1 MIKLIDVNEE
11 NWLDF
16 RRLSVSEAQKGFL
29 DSPLGILARGYV
41 YRHDRARVIGI
52 EEDDTV
58 IGVALVRDLDDEP
71 ACYDLQQFMI
81 DARFQGK
88 GCGTAALRMILSE
101 LEKERKYD
109 CVEVCVKKTDAAAL
123 RVYEKTGFIDTGYI
137 DEEVPDALNL
147 MYNFS
152 DHPSAFS
159 DVLISDFS
167 DPLFQA
173 AFQTYFS
180 ELGITVKDWD
190 GLFREMNDE
199 GDNQAFVR
207 TATDGSVIGFIQFK
221 PTKFTSWFFEETCG
235 FIREFWISKANRN
248 AGHGS
253 ALLRL
258 AESCFKEHGMHTSI
272 LTTDTAGSFY
282 LKHGYRKAP
291 GCKAKNEDE
300 VFVKL
305 L

>member
-1 MIKLIDVNEE
+1 MLKLIEVNEE

-16 RRLSVSEAQKGFL
+16 RRLSISETQKGFL

-52 EEDDTV
+52 ADDDTV
-58 IGVALVRDLDDEP
+58 VGVALVKDLDDEP

-81 DARFQGK
+81 DAQFQGK
-88 GCGTAALRMILSE
+88 GYGTAALRMLLSK
-101 LEKERKYD
+101 LEKEQKYD
-109 CVEVCVKKTDAAAL
+109 CVEVCVKKNDAAAL
-123 RVYEKTGFIDTGYI
+123 RIYEKVGFVDTSYI
-137 DEEVPDALNL
+137 DEDMPDCLNL
-147 MYNFS
+147 MYHFS
-152 DHPSAFS
+152 DHQSEFT

-167 DPLFQA
+167 DPLFQT

-199 GDNQAFVR
+199 DDNQAFVR
-207 TATDGSVIGFIQFK
+207 TAKNGSIIGFIQFK

-235 FIREFWISKANRN
+235 FIREFWISNVNRN

-258 AESCFKEHGMHTSI
+258 AESYLKEHGMYTSI
-272 LTTDTAGSFY
+272 LTTDTAESFY

-300 VFVKL
+300 VFVKQL
-305 L
+305 

>member
-1 MIKLIDVNEE
+1 M
-11 NWLDF
+11 
-16 RRLSVSEAQKGFL
+16 
-29 DSPLGILARGYV
+29 
-41 YRHDRARVIGI
+41 
-52 EEDDTV
+52 

-81 DARFQGK
+81 NARFQGK

-109 CVEVCVKKTDAAAL
+109 CVEVCVKKNDTAAL
-123 RVYEKTGFIDTGYI
+123 RVYEKVGFVDTGYI
-137 DEEVPDALNL
+137 DEEAPDCLNL
-147 MYNFS
+147 MYHFP
-152 DHPSAFS
+152 DYQPELS

-167 DPLFQA
+167 EPLFQT

-180 ELGITVKDWD
+180 ELGITVRDWD

-207 TATDGSVIGFIQFK
+207 TADDGSIIGFIQFK
-221 PTKFTSWFFEETCG
+221 PIKLTSWFFEETCG
-235 FIREFWISKANRN
+235 FIREFWISNANRN

-258 AESCFKEHGMHTSI
+258 AESYFKEHGMYTSI
-272 LTTDTAGSFY
+272 LTTDTAEHFY
-282 LKHGYRKAP
+282 LKHGYRKAA

-300 VFVKL
+300 VFVKRL
-305 L
+305 C

>member
-1 MIKLIDVNEE
+1 MLKLIEVNEE
-11 NWLDF
+11 NWLEI

-29 DSPLGILARGYV
+29 DSPVGILARGYA

-52 EEDDTV
+52 EDDDTV

-109 CVEVCVKKTDAAAL
+109 CVEVCVKKNDTAAL
-123 RVYEKTGFIDTGYI
+123 RVYEKVGFVDTGYI
-137 DEEVPDALNL
+137 DEEAPDCLNL
-147 MYNFS
+147 MYHFS
-152 DHPSAFS
+152 DHQPEFS
-159 DVLISDFS
+159 DMLISDFS
-167 DPLFQA
+167 EPLFQT

-180 ELGITVKDWD
+180 ELGITVRDWD

-207 TATDGSVIGFIQFK
+207 TA
-221 PTKFTSWFFEETCG
+221 E
-235 FIREFWISKANRN
+235 R
-248 AGHGS
+248 
-253 ALLRL
+253 
-258 AESCFKEHGMHTSI
+258 
-272 LTTDTAGSFY
+272 FY
-282 LKHGYRKAP
+282 LKHGYRKAA

-300 VFVKL
+300 VFVKRL
-305 L
+305 F